1 MRRVGRCWERRA
13 ELVWA
18 GFVSGDGDSTV
29 PACAGP
35 VSGTTQLSTEK
46 HQEGGKKKCIL
57 FGSFDVSG

>member
-1 MRRVGRCWERRA
+1 MGDAGRGDLSWFGQG
-13 ELVWA
+13 L
-18 GFVSGDGDSTV
+18 VSGDGDSTV